1 MNAYEWKTKAVASGY
16 LALFRRVD
24 RSEYE
29 TIRGRNGKPRIFRRR
44 HLAENA
50 AMRLL
55 LSFVNIDIR
64 CWRAQRRQERK
75 AAAEALF
82 KASPAGSPPFKASE
96 APPLLAPPCHRQA
109 KRRRAQKGD
118 KAAVPKLVKQRGRT
132 KAVEVVRR

>member
-1 MNAYEWKTKAVASGY
+1 MNAYDWKAEPVVGGY

-29 TIRGRNGKPRIFRRR
+29 TIRDRNGKPCIFRRR

-64 CWRAQRRQERK
+64 CWRAQRRAGRK
-75 AAAEALF
+75 AAEAVF
-82 KASPAGSPPFKASE
+82 
-96 APPLLAPPCHRQA
+96 
-109 KRRRAQKGD
+109 
-118 KAAVPKLVKQRGRT
+118 PKLVRQRGRT

>member
-1 MNAYEWKTKAVASGY
+1 
-16 LALFRRVD
+16 
-24 RSEYE
+24 
-29 TIRGRNGKPRIFRRR
+29 
-44 HLAENA
+44 
-50 AMRLL
+50 MRLL

-64 CWRAQRRQERK
+64 CWRAQSRQGRK

-96 APPLLAPPCHRQA
+96 APPLLATPYRE
-109 KRRRAQKGD
+109 GG

>member
-1 MNAYEWKTKAVASGY
+1 MNAYEWKAEPVVGGY
-16 LALFRRVD
+16 LARFRRVD
-24 RSEYE
+24 RGEFE

-64 CWRAQRRQERK
+64 CWRAQRRQGRK

-82 KASPAGSPPFKASE
+82 KASPAGNPPEKASE
-96 APPLLAPPCHRQA
+96 APPLLATPCQRQA
-109 KRRRAQKGD
+109 PRRRAQKGD
-118 KAAVPKLVKQRGRT
+118 KVAVPKLVKQRGRT
-132 KAVEVVRR
+132 KAVEMVRR